1 MLIILVHRNLFRLLR
16 AIRWSSA
23 RRQPVSSSSLRVY
36 PIATLRRVDK
46 LTAELSM
53 CGPLILQHRSTPV
66 RMQLLLLQHW
76 FVNAR
81 IRPWLWP
88 CAIAWR
94 SLILGRAQ
102 TISSVEETVIIKL
115 LRFECFNLIDYWEFQ
130 NKNFNKFDLMQLSHR
145 ICWNFRFEMLEFEM
159 WIRYVVF
166 HAAAQRYSWS
176 KWNDLWHDE
185 WGWEKMINYKIRLYF
200 TFKMEIDWLWY
211 HFEQTLYEF
220 W

>member
-1 MLIILVHRNLFRLLR
+1 MHRNFFRLLR

-53 CGPLILQHRSTPV
+53 CGALIHQHRSTPA
-66 RMQLLLLQHW
+66 RMHLLLLQHW

-102 TISSVEETVIIKL
+102 TISSVEETVSNCCDL
-115 LRFECFNLIDYWEFQ
+115 NVSDYWEFQ
-130 NKNFNKFDLMQLSHR
+130 NKNFNNFHLMQLSHR

-166 HAAAQRYSWS
+166 HAAAQKYSWS
-176 KWNDLWHDE
+176 KWNGLWLDE
-185 WGWEKMINYKIRLYF
+185 CGRKKWLITKLDCISVSKWKS
-200 TFKMEIDWLWY
+200 IDFDTILSK
-211 HFEQTLYEF
+211 FCMNF
-220 W
+220 DN